1 MAKSNDGIASAQ
13 VTSSHTLKNRY
24 NRILRFAALALAQTW
39 WYELVLPKFGLS
51 KFVAGNRIRRAQR
64 IARKFRVL
72 ALDLGGLII
81 KVGQF
86 ASSRLDVLPASITL
100 ELESLQDEVTPEP
113 FALIRS
119 QIERELGLPLEV
131 AYSAFEEKPLAAAS
145 LGQAYKAKL
154 TAEFAGEVG
163 FENVVV
169 KVLRPGIEPIVE
181 VDLKALRK
189 VGGWLSRVKLVSRRA
204 DAPALV
210 EEFANVSLQEIDYFN
225 EATNLE
231 RFRANSESDSQIAA
245 PQVVWERASMR
256 VLTLEDVTAIKI
268 NDVEALVSAGIDPNA
283 VAAELA
289 RSTFEQIFVHGFFHA
304 DPHPGN
310 IFVSPAGQPGAGEF
324 KITFIDFG
332 MMGEISDDLRRGLQ
346 GFIFALVSRDARAY
360 VEAMKRLGVLL
371 PGADTLEL
379 ERAVNALFERFGGVG
394 VAELTQT
401 DPNEIKEFALQFSD
415 LLRTLPFQLP
425 ENFLLLVRSI
435 SLISGVTS
443 ALNRDFN
450 MWDAVD
456 PFARSL
462 LSGGANSTI
471 KALQKEA
478 LSFASTLVRLP
489 QRIDATLTRLDQG
502 LVSIRLPEV
511 EKAVRRLDGSTRRT
525 TSAVIFASLL
535 LGGIALRMTG
545 DSLGNLLLI
554 VSTVPLIHA
563 LGLFRFKG

>member
-1 MAKSNDGIASAQ
+1 MAKTDLGMIAL
-13 VTSSHTLKNRY
+13 TSHSLKNRY
-24 NRILRFAALALAQTW
+24 RRILRFAAIALAQTW
-39 WYELVLPKFGLS
+39 WHELVLPKFGLG
-51 KFVAGNRIRRAQR
+51 KLVAKSRIKRAKK

-81 KVGQF
+81 KLGQF
-86 ASSRLDVLPASITL
+86 ASSRLDILPASITS
-100 ELESLQDEVTPEP
+100 ELESLQDEVKPEP
-113 FALIRS
+113 FAAIQAL
-119 QIERELGLPLEV
+119 IEREFGFPLEL
-131 AYSAFEEKPLAAAS
+131 AFDSIGHVPIAAAS
-145 LGQAYKAKL
+145 LGQAYRAKL
-154 TAEFAGEVG
+154 STNLAGEVG
-163 FENVVV
+163 YQDVIV
-169 KVLRPGIEPIVE
+169 KVLRPGIEAVVE

-189 VGGWLSRVKLVSRRA
+189 VGVWLSKVKLVSRRT

-210 EEFANVSLQEIDYFN
+210 EEFAAVSLQEIDYFN
-225 EATNLE
+225 EAANLE
-231 RFRANSESDSQIAA
+231 RFKQNFGTDERINA
-245 PQVVWERASMR
+245 PEVVWERSAKR
-256 VLTLEDVTAIKI
+256 VLTLSDVSAIKI
-268 NDVEALVSAGIDPNA
+268 NDVDALIAAGINPNA

-310 IFVSPAGQPGAGEF
+310 IFVSKGSPESGVDF

-346 GFIFALVSRDARAY
+346 GFIFAVVSRDARSY
-360 VEAMKRLGVLL
+360 VEAMRRLGVLL

-379 ERAVNALFERFGGVG
+379 ERAVTALFERFGGLG

-401 DPNEIKEFALQFSD
+401 DPNEIKEFALQFTD

-425 ENFLLLVRSI
+425 ENFLLLVRSV
-435 SLISGVTS
+435 SLLSGVTS

-450 MWDAVD
+450 MWDAID

-462 LSGGANSTI
+462 LNGGGNGTLRAV
-471 KALQKEA
+471 QKELVA
-478 LSFASTLVRLP
+478 FASTVVRLP

-525 TSAVIFASLL
+525 TSAVIFAALL
-535 LGGIALRMTG
+535 LGGIGLRVTG
-545 DSLGNLLLI
+545 DSLGNLMLI
-554 VSTVPLIHA
+554 VSAVPLIHA
-563 LGLFRFKG
+563 LGLFRLRG

>member
-1 MAKSNDGIASAQ
+1 MAKSKDGTATPQ
-13 VTSSHTLKNRY
+13 PVSSHSLKNRY

-51 KFVAGNRIRRAQR
+51 KFVAGNRIRRAQK

-86 ASSRLDVLPASITL
+86 ASSRLDVLPASITS
-100 ELESLQDEVTPEP
+100 ELESLQDEVAPEP
-113 FALIRS
+113 FALIRA

-131 AYSAFEEKPLAAAS
+131 SFSEFEGKPIAAAS
-145 LGQAYKAKL
+145 LGQAYRAKL

-181 VDLKALRK
+181 VDLRALRK

-225 EATNLE
+225 EAANLE
-231 RFRANSESDSQIAA
+231 RFRANSASDPQIAA
-245 PQVVWERASMR
+245 PQVVWERSSMR
-256 VLTLEDVTAIKI
+256 VLTLQDVTSIKI
-268 NDVEALVSAGIDPNA
+268 NDVEALVAAKIDPNA

-310 IFVSPAGQPGAGEF
+310 IFVSPTGETGAGEF

-332 MMGEISDDLRRGLQ
+332 MMGEISDEMRRGLQ

-379 ERAVNALFERFGGVG
+379 ERAVTALFERFGGVG

-401 DPNEIKEFALQFSD
+401 NPNEIKEFALQFSD

-462 LSGGANSTI
+462 LSGGANSTL

-478 LSFASTLVRLP
+478 LAFASTVVRLP

-525 TSAVIFASLL
+525 TSAVIFAALL
-535 LGGIALRMTG
+535 LGGIALRVTG
-545 DSLGNLLLI
+545 DSLGNLILI
-554 VSTVPLIHA
+554 ASAVPLLHA
-563 LGLFRFKG
+563 LGLFRLKG